1 MSADPQAEPDDVP
14 YSPIACGLHDRL
26 EALATLGRSCQ
37 ILFVTPSG
45 GAREVVDRIV
55 DVFARDGEEFVRT
68 SSGVEIRLDRLER
81 VDGVDFGGGG
91 AC

>member
-1 MSADPQAEPDDVP
+1 MAEADDVD

-26 EALATLGRSCQ
+26 EALATLGRSCR
-37 ILFVTPSG
+37 IVYVTPG
-45 GAREVVDRIV
+45 GDTREVVDRVV
-55 DVFARDGEEFVRT
+55 DVFARAGEEFVRT

-81 VDGVDFGGGG
+81 VDGVEFRAGG